1 MDRKELEVT
10 AELASLRL
18 EEADFAKFMQEVEQI
33 LAYFEKMEELDV
45 DNLEPTTHALVKK
58 NRVRKDVVRE
68 FPDNDML
75 LDAAPEEED
84 RYFLIPNVL

>member
-10 AELASLRL
+10 AELASLKL
-18 EEADFAKFMQEVEQI
+18 EEKDFVKFMQEVEQI

-45 DNLEPTTHALVKK
+45 DDLEPTTHAFVKK
-58 NRVRKDVVRE
+58 NRVRPDIIKD
-68 FPDNDML
+68 FPDNDRL